1 MGRRVADR
9 RRRGRREELPGGAP
23 EEKQGDMKRWET
35 GEDAS
40 AQQKG
45 KDVVGVGLLTG
56 CKFTGA
62 SWNILQP
69 TTVNIPSFLPS
80 FLHQTRGLS
89 YLVQCWAVLSFWPEP
104 GTGGG
109 KGG

>member
-9 RRRGRREELPGGAP
+9 RIRGRRRRREELPGGAP

-56 CKFTGA
+56 YKFTGA

-69 TTVNIPSFLPS
+69 TTVNIPSYRLQFQIQGPLAARIFCNQTTFLPS
-80 FLHQTRGLS
+80 FTR
-89 YLVQCWAVLSFWPEP
+89 PE
-104 GTGGG
+104 G
-109 KGG
+109 